1 MFNQTIISTPAS
13 PLSFSNTVDDAL
25 KLMDDLKVENWPVV
39 EEGLFMGT
47 LSEEI
52 LMDADYQTNLVTLK
66 ADMLPFAVGSEEH
79 VVSALRLMAERRL
92 DILPAITA
100 NNEYLGVITHA
111 DLLQQLSSLLGT
123 HLPGGLLVLEV
134 SPADFSPGE
143 ISRLIETNNAQMMQM
158 NTSIDP
164 VTGYYNMVIRIN
176 IIATLQRYD
185 YRVTYFV
192 GEEQYQNELR
202 RNYHHLLHF
211 IDM

>member
-1 MFNQTIISTPAS
+1 
-13 PLSFSNTVDDAL
+13 
-25 KLMDDLKVENWPVV
+25 MDDLKVENWPVV
-39 EEGLFMGT
+39 EEGVFMGT
-47 LSEEI
+47 LSEEV
-52 LMDADYQTNLVTLK
+52 LMDAEVDAKLAELK
-66 ADMLPFAVGSEEH
+66 TEMLPFSIGLEEH

-134 SPADFSPGE
+134 SPTDFSPGE

-164 VTGYYNMVIRIN
+164 VSGFYNIVIRIN
-176 IIATLQRYD
+176 KQEVSDIIATLQRYD

-202 RNYHHLLHF
+202 RNYHHLFHF